1 MRIVLDTNVVLSAL
15 LWRGT
20 PYRLLDAIRQRS
32 STQLYSSA
40 TLLEKLADV
49 LTRPSATKRLALIE
63 KTAATVLADYV
74 EVIEL
79 VAPTT
84 VPRVVP
90 GDIDDDQVIAAA
102 VAAQADLIV
111 SGDRKHLLPLCSHA
125 GIAIIDAA
133 RHCAG
138 SSRSHQSLSRFDAA
152 WRSRACGFRTRSD
165 RSRQTRTGLRPGHTS
180 DPAKPSRLPSEPAAA
195 SSPACNA
202 PPWRP

>member
-1 MRIVLDTNVVLSAL
+1 VRIVLDTNVVMSAL

-20 PYRLLDAIRQRS
+20 PYRLLDAIQQRS

-40 TLLEKLADV
+40 ALLEELADV

-79 VAPTT
+79 VTPTT

-102 VAAQADLIV
+102 VAAKANLIV
-111 SGDRKHLLPLCSHA
+111 SGDRKHLLPLGSHA
-125 GIAIIDAA
+125 GITIVDVAEALRIIE
-133 RHCAG
+133 
-138 SSRSHQSLSRFDAA
+138 
-152 WRSRACGFRTRSD
+152 
-165 RSRQTRTGLRPGHTS
+165 
-180 DPAKPSRLPSEPAAA
+180 SE
-195 SSPACNA
+195 
-202 PPWRP
+202 

>member
-20 PYRLLDAIRQRS
+20 PYQLLHAIQPRA
-32 STQLYSSA
+32 STQLYSSTA
-40 TLLEKLADV
+40 LLEELTDV
-49 LTRPSATKRLALIE
+49 LTRPSATKRLALID
-63 KTAATVLADYV
+63 KTAAAVLADYV

-111 SGDRKHLLPLCSHA
+111 SGDRKHLLPLGSHA
-125 GIAIIDAA
+125 GIAIVDVAEA
-133 RHCAG
+133 
-138 SSRSHQSLSRFDAA
+138 
-152 WRSRACGFRTRSD
+152 
-165 RSRQTRTGLRPGHTS
+165 LRLIS
-180 DPAKPSRLPSEPAAA
+180 IE
-195 SSPACNA
+195 
-202 PPWRP
+202 